1 MRHSQIKR
9 LTALAMFLAISVVL
23 HYVESLIPVFIP
35 VPGVKLGLANSIGL
49 LVLYFFNRKDFVFLG
64 FLRVLLVGLI
74 STGIFTSAFFLSLSG
89 WLLSTII
96 VLILSS
102 SKNISIYPLSVCSSI
117 FHGIGQVGCAAILY
131 GSIYM
136 MGYLPI
142 ILIAGCITGL
152 LIAILSALTI
162 RQLEKIGFAL

>member
-9 LTALAMFLAISVVL
+9 LTALAMFLAMSVVL

-89 WLLSTII
+89 WLLSTIL

-117 FHGIGQVGCAAILY
+117 CHGIGQVGCAAILY
-131 GSIYM
+131 GSFYM
-136 MGYLPI
+136 MFYLPI
-142 ILIAGCITGL
+142 ISIAGCITGL